1 MENLDPPLLWQEDRS
16 DEYQQ
21 AAEENYAGRDSLQA
35 K

>member
-1 MENLDPPLLWQEDRS
+1 MENLDPTLLWQEEPCDQ
-16 DEYQQ
+16 YQQ